1 MDERAFETDGLHE
14 AAPGPCVF
22 CRIVGGETEAHHIHS
37 DADTVSFLDHS
48 PLFPGHVLVVPRIH
62 HVTLPDLPPALLA
75 PLFGHARRLARGME
89 DALGMDGSFLAVNNR
104 VSQSVRH
111 LHVHVVPRRR
121 GDGMKGFFWPRH
133 DYASGVQRDEMAR
146 RLREFM
152 AANPG

>member
-1 MDERAFETDGLHE
+1 MDERAFKTGGFHE
-14 AAPGPCVF
+14 SGPGPCVF
-22 CRIVGGETEAHHIHS
+22 CRIVGGETDAHHIHA
-37 DADTVSFLDHS
+37 DADTISFLDHS
-48 PLFPGHVLVVPRIH
+48 PLFPGHVLVIPRIH

-89 DALGMDGSFLAVNNR
+89 EALGMEGSFLAINNR
-104 VSQSVRH
+104 ISQSVPH

-133 DYASGVQRDEMAR
+133 DYADEFERDEMIR
-146 RLREFM
+146 LLREFM

>member
-1 MDERAFETDGLHE
+1 MAKRAFEADGLHE
-14 AAPGPCVF
+14 AGTGPCVF
-22 CRIVGGETEAHHIHS
+22 CRIIGGETEANLIHS
-37 DADTVSFLDHS
+37 DAETVSFLDHS

-104 VSQSVRH
+104 VSQSVKH

-121 GDGMKGFFWPRH
+121 GDGMKGFFWPRR
-133 DYASGVQRDEMAR
+133 DYADEFERGEMAR
-146 RLREFM
+146 LLQEFM